1 MSTRLSVFVVRKAFD
16 TLFGAFKWKSYPN
29 ASRQDRNAPGQKT
42 GITKTIVSTY
52 RSQFGLLWRITLPV
66 VLLAIC
72 VDIALFFRDAAFFTT
87 AAESQGL
94 QVEWRVNTLDGIDN
108 TINLDTMDI
117 PHLEWGFER
126 RFGFLPSV
134 TSTRDDGSA
143 WTWSLDL
150 RNFRN
155 VNDYYY
161 SLLLLVL
168 CPLSFAVAQRKI
180 TARDTWRHTRRSI
193 WTVLGTNLVLVL
205 ILDGISIGFSHLIP
219 YILRKWAVFLNEWII
234 PMSIPLMFMV
244 IAIVHCYLLVCT
256 SLYNPCLML
265 EKHSV
270 LSVFRRSYALVKGN
284 WWRFF
289 RIYLVTSWVAS
300 TLTSVL
306 LGLALLLFS
315 IVVPELAAVREILLP
330 FNFFTLFLGANVEI
344 PLANLPNVP
353 TTSAIVVV
361 RQLILALLVPIW
373 AIVTTRLYL
382 EKTC

>member
-1 MSTRLSVFVVRKAFD
+1 
-16 TLFGAFKWKSYPN
+16 
-29 ASRQDRNAPGQKT
+29 
-42 GITKTIVSTY
+42 
-52 RSQFGLLWRITLPV
+52 
-66 VLLAIC
+66 
-72 VDIALFFRDAAFFTT
+72 
-87 AAESQGL
+87 
-94 QVEWRVNTLDGIDN
+94 
-108 TINLDTMDI
+108 
-117 PHLEWGFER
+117 
-126 RFGFLPSV
+126 
-134 TSTRDDGSA
+134 
-143 WTWSLDL
+143 
-150 RNFRN
+150 
-155 VNDYYY
+155 
-161 SLLLLVL
+161 
-168 CPLSFAVAQRKI
+168 
-180 TARDTWRHTRRSI
+180 
-193 WTVLGTNLVLVL
+193 
-205 ILDGISIGFSHLIP
+205 
-219 YILRKWAVFLNEWII
+219 
-234 PMSIPLMFMV
+234 MSIPLMFMV

-315 IVVPELAAVREILLP
+315 IVVPELAAVREMLLP

-344 PLANLPNVP
+344 PLASLPNVP
-353 TTSAIVVV
+353 TTAAIVVV

>member
-1 MSTRLSVFVVRKAFD
+1 MD
-16 TLFGAFKWKSYPN
+16 N
-29 ASRQDRNAPGQKT
+29 AT
-42 GITKTIVSTY
+42 GIARTIVSTY
-52 RSQFGLLWRITLPV
+52 RSQFGLLWRIMLPV
-66 VLLAIC
+66 VFLASC
-72 VDIALFFRDAAFFTT
+72 VDIALFFRNTDELVGAID
-87 AAESQGL
+87 ESARMQI
-94 QVEWRVNTLDGIDN
+94 EWRVNTLDGIDN
-108 TINLDTMDI
+108 TINLDTMDM
-117 PHLEWGFER
+117 PHLESGLER
-126 RFGFLPSV
+126 RFGFLPAV
-134 TSTRDDGSA
+134 TSTRDDGSV

-155 VNDYYY
+155 VGSYYY

-168 CPLSFAVAQRKI
+168 CPLSFAVAKEKI
-180 TARDTWRHTRRSI
+180 TARDAWRHTRRNI
-193 WTVLGTNLVLVL
+193 WKVLGANLVLVL
-205 ILDGISIGFSHLIP
+205 ILDGISIGFSYLIS
-219 YILRKWAVFLNEWII
+219 YILMKWSPFLIDMKWFAVLSS
-234 PMSIPLMFMV
+234 MYIPLMSMV
-244 IAIVHCYLLVCT
+244 IAIVHCYVLVCC

-315 IVVPELAAVREILLP
+315 IAVPELSPAREMLLP
-330 FNFFTLFLGANVEI
+330 FNFFTLFLGANVEV
-344 PLANLPNVP
+344 PLASLPNVP
-353 TTSAIVVV
+353 ATSAMVVV

-382 EKTC
+382 EKVNAALSEQAC

>member
-1 MSTRLSVFVVRKAFD
+1 MD
-16 TLFGAFKWKSYPN
+16 N
-29 ASRQDRNAPGQKT
+29 AT
-42 GITKTIVSTY
+42 GIARTIVSTY
-52 RSQFGLLWRITLPV
+52 RSQFGLLWRIMLPV
-66 VLLAIC
+66 VFLASC
-72 VDIALFFRDAAFFTT
+72 VDIALFFRNTDELVGAID
-87 AAESQGL
+87 ESARMQI
-94 QVEWRVNTLDGIDN
+94 EWLVNTLDGIDN
-108 TINLDTMDI
+108 TINLDTMDM
-117 PHLEWGFER
+117 PHLESGLER
-126 RFGFLPSV
+126 RFGFLPAV

-155 VNDYYY
+155 VGSYYY

-168 CPLSFAVAQRKI
+168 CPLSFAVAKGKI
-180 TARDTWRHTRRSI
+180 TARDTWRHTRRNI
-193 WTVLGTNLVLVL
+193 WKVLGTNLVLVL
-205 ILDGISIGFSHLIP
+205 ILDGISIGFSYLIS
-219 YILRKWAVFLNEWII
+219 YILMKWSAFLIEGISSIFLIEWISS
-234 PMSIPLMFMV
+234 MYIPLMFMV
-244 IAIVHCYLLVCT
+244 TAIVHCYLLVCC

-315 IVVPELAAVREILLP
+315 IAVPELSSVRAMLLP
-330 FNFFTLFLGANVEI
+330 FNFFTLFLGANVEV
-344 PLANLPNVP
+344 PLASLPNVP
-353 TTSAIVVV
+353 TTSAMIVVK
-361 RQLILALLVPIW
+361 QLILALLVPIW

-382 EKTC
+382 EKVNAAPSEEAC

>member
-1 MSTRLSVFVVRKAFD
+1 MD
-16 TLFGAFKWKSYPN
+16 TS
-29 ASRQDRNAPGQKT
+29 T

-52 RSQFGLLWRITLPV
+52 HSQFGLLWRIMLPV

-126 RFGFLPSV
+126 RFGLLPSV

-205 ILDGISIGFSHLIP
+205 ILDGISIGFSYLFSYLDRFWSAPI
-219 YILRKWAVFLNEWII
+219 YGIFIVT
-234 PMSIPLMFMV
+234 
-244 IAIVHCYLLVCT
+244 IVHCYLLVCA

-315 IVVPELAAVREILLP
+315 IVVPELSAVREILLP

-353 TTSAIVVV
+353 TTAAIVVV